1 VPSSLPKSPGALR
14 VKALAASLPAQL
26 KEGFRAGQELA
37 PPATGRS
44 TTVFTVG
51 MGGSAISCD
60 LARGIVE
67 SETLVSLES
76 VRSSEL
82 PRAVERKSRVILV
95 SYSGN
100 TWETLRAYEAA
111 GRVGA
116 SRVVITSG
124 GELAERAEGEGVPV
138 LPLPPGLPP
147 RCAIGPIFGGMLGL
161 LDPWFPE
168 SNEERIDR
176 VVRRLTALVPS
187 YSRAGGPAASLAK
200 RIGTRF
206 PVIYAEHAFAGVAR
220 RWKTQFEENAK
231 RLAMFDEVPEAL
243 HNSLVGWDAMTRVE
257 GARYA
262 VVLLEWVGALPLTRR
277 SFGFLGRMLAQRGV
291 RVLPVRLSAD
301 DRLEAI
307 VSGISLGDHVSL
319 FLAELRGVD
328 PLPIE
333 AITRFKAAL
342 ASNAPS

>member
-1 VPSSLPKSPGALR
+1 MPSSSSRTPGALQVR
-14 VKALAASLPAQL
+14 ALAASLPAQL
-26 KEGFRAGQELA
+26 KDGFRAGQELA
-37 PPATGRS
+37 PPAAGRS
-44 TTVFTVG
+44 TTVFAVG

-60 LARGIVE
+60 LARGIIE

-147 RCAIGPIFGGMLGL
+147 RCAVGPILGGMLGL

-168 SNEERIDR
+168 SNEQRIDR
-176 VVRRLTALVPS
+176 AAQHLSALVS
-187 YSRAGGPAASLAK
+187 VYSRTGGPAASLAK
-200 RIGTRF
+200 RIGTRL
-206 PVIYAEHAFAGVAR
+206 PVVYAENAFAGVAR

-243 HNSLVGWDAMTRVE
+243 HNSLVGWDAMTKTE
-257 GARYA
+257 AARYA
-262 VVLLEWVGALPLTRR
+262 VLMIEWAGGLPLTRR
-277 SFGFLGRMLAQRGV
+277 ALGYLGRIVAQRGA
-291 RVLPVRLSAD
+291 RVLPVRLSAE
-301 DRLEAI
+301 DRLEA
-307 VSGISLGDHVSL
+307 VLSGVSLGDHVSL

-333 AITRFKAAL
+333 AIARFKAAQ
-342 ASNAPS
+342 AAETSR